1 MLLASLVGR
10 LPAAS
15 APLAILQYAV
25 AAGSNYLWASVIA
38 GLYGLAATIGQ
49 PVLGRLVDRHGQCLP
64 LIAAATISAAAMIV
78 LAVLDPRQRLPTA
91 GAAVV
96 AGLATPPLEGSL
108 RALWSQAVPQRL
120 QTAAFSLDVAAQ
132 SLLFA
137 LGPLLV
143 SATMALSE
151 AGTALILIAV
161 VGWLGT
167 WAMTTSAPSRA
178 WQPPPAGPTNWIGPM
193 RSGELRGIAIVLL
206 LVGMALG
213 AQGVAGTAWA
223 DSVGER
229 TSAGVLLGAF
239 SAGSC
244 VGGLAFSR
252 RQAGTVGDRTLLHLV
267 AGFTLGWAPL
277 VVAPPNLAV
286 MALLTLVP
294 GLFLSPLLG
303 VVFERAG
310 RTADPGCL
318 TETFSWLVA
327 AVGTGSAIGTA
338 LAGPLADHH
347 GAVASYALVLV
358 AAATGL
364 GRLASCLAAAARA
377 VPNTA

>member
-1 MLLASLVGR
+1 MAT
-10 LPAAS
+10 
-15 APLAILQYAV
+15 
-25 AAGSNYLWASVIA
+25 GSYIWASIVA

-49 PVLGRLVDRHGQCLP
+49 PVLGRLVDRYGQRLP
-64 LIAAATISAAAMIV
+64 LMAAAITSAAAMIAV
-78 LAVLDPRQRLPTA
+78 GVLDPRQRLLTA
-91 GAAVV
+91 GASIA

-108 RALWSQAVPQRL
+108 RVLWSQAVPQRL

-137 LGPLLV
+137 FGPLLV
-143 SATMALSE
+143 SATVALSGP
-151 AGTALILIAV
+151 GTALMLIAALGV
-161 VGWLGT
+161 AGT

-178 WQPPPAGPTNWIGPM
+178 WQPPPTGPTNWMGPM
-193 RSGELRGIAIVLL
+193 RSRELRGIAGVLL

-213 AQGVAGTAWA
+213 AHGVAGTAWA
-223 DSVGER
+223 DRLGDPSG
-229 TSAGVLLGAF
+229 AGVLLGAF

-244 VGGLAFSR
+244 VGGLISSR
-252 RQAGTVGDRTLLHLV
+252 RRGSRVGDRTLLGLM

-277 VVAPPNLAV
+277 VAEPPNLTA
-286 MALLTLVP
+286 MALLALVP
-294 GLFLSPLLG
+294 GLCLSPLLG
-303 VVFERAG
+303 VVFERVG

-327 AVGTGSAIGTA
+327 AVGIGSATGTA

-347 GAVASYALVLV
+347 GAFASYALALL
-358 AAATGL
+358 AAAGGL
-364 GRLASCLAAAARA
+364 ARLLWLLTAAARA